1 MTVGVVADVAT
12 VVDGGA
18 DNVVA
23 GGAFSADF
31 ATVIKDH
38 AVVIVAAVTHSTYTF
53 PTAHGVIQNYA
64 VAVASGVIDVV
75 DVVAVVVVSHQE
87 FIH

>member
-1 MTVGVVADVAT
+1 MTVGVVA
-12 VVDGGA
+12 VVGGGG
-18 DNVVA
+18 DNIVA
-23 GGAFSADF
+23 GCAFSADF

-38 AVVIVAAVTHSTYTF
+38 AVVIVAVVAHSTYAF
-53 PTAHGVIQNYA
+53 PTAHGIIQNYA